1 MAKTYFSVKISKSL
15 TRSQTR
21 MPLLSAYSE
30 HHIKQKLTADNCQ
43 SLWLTADNCQS
54 LWLTADKCQSLW
66 LTADKC
72 QSLWLTAD
80 NCQPLWLTADNCQ
93 SLWLTADNCQSLWLT
108 ADKCQSFWLT
118 ADKRQSL
125 WLTAN
130 KCASIS
136 QSVET
141 ATWCKTFKLQLRQL
155 AARHTLKM
163 TAGACAS
170 EHAVTQLRFCCMSW
184 TRLWHLMTLAFRR
197 WIYILLF
204 TYLLHVKMTIFRF
217 NCSSQP
223 QL

>member
-1 MAKTYFSVKISKSL
+1 MSITLTDSWQLSTTMTDSWQLSITLIDSWQLSIIMTDSWQMSIILTDSWQTSVTL
-15 TRSQTR
+15 TDSQQ
-21 MPLLSAYSE
+21 MCI
-30 HHIKQKLTADNCQ
+30 HH
-43 SLWLTADNCQS
+43 
-54 LWLTADKCQSLW
+54 
-66 LTADKC
+66 
-72 QSLWLTAD
+72 
-80 NCQPLWLTADNCQ
+80 
-93 SLWLTADNCQSLWLT
+93 
-108 ADKCQSFWLT
+108 
-118 ADKRQSL
+118 
-125 WLTAN
+125 
-130 KCASIS
+130 S

-155 AARHTLKM
+155 ATLHTLKM

-204 TYLLHVKMTIFRF
+204 TYLLHVKITIFRF